1 MAYLHC
7 SRAGFTKQNPVT
19 ALSKIYPLVLQTWQ
33 LIGATESPGG
43 SHLFILSEK
52 NEAII
57 SNHMYIITDKY
68 VCFII

>member
-52 NEAII
+52 
-57 SNHMYIITDKY
+57 K
-68 VCFII
+68 